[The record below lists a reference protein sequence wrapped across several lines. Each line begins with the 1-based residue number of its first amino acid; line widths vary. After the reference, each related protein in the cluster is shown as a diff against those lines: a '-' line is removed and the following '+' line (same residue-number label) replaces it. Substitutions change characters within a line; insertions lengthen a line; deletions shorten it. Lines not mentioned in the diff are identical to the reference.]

1 MVTIIRN
8 YRCQKLKHYL
18 YICKWG
24 TILMNIKNINNILNH
39 ITSVKNGTDKK
50 RGICFL
56 IGAGADISSGGI
68 LFRELKIRFLKEN
81 GCIVPSNVSDKIL
94 DEQFEKQIDKMS
106 QNGRCETL
114 DKVMKRY
121 KAPSEGYSLLV
132 MLAELGYIDA
142 VITTNFDYLLEQ
154 TQQSLNLS
162 PFTIFT
168 PGSAVPE
175 EYYQRCSKTSPIYL
189 KMHGDL
195 STRLVTHLTQNEIQN
210 KQYGEKFIKLF
221 KHIIHN
227 DSLIIVGY
235 GGYDSLIT
243 TIFKEINDINE
254 VYWCNI
260 SEPND
265 DSDLVKLLEQ
275 KDLLYYVNTTFDN
288 LFQELSKTLL
298 KDAKM
303 KNTSPVFLPTVVET
317 KITNQLAAF
326 NEKFEYRDK
335 LIIRK
340 DIQESLENFLA
351 TYDNKCIAI
360 IGKYK
365 YGKSCAVY
373 TAMTTISD
381 ITFFPIMYNEKYNIL
396 ENMAQVL
403 GYDTEVPFPIMYSF
417 LKWWNETKRQLVFII
432 DDYFNGNSF
441 NKMST
446 DKVVDFF
453 NFLYIVQEFKYIQFI
468 ICFQDNIYNQLK
480 KENTFALFG
489 NIISKQINIGEFSED
504 EVVNLLIKNKITNTN
519 ELVHQ
524 ELLRIPYVWEII
536 NKNQINLTQKP
547 DFFVHYIDAIY
558 DISINKYS
566 FTKHALYT
574 MLKKLAYKQFDE
586 SLNLNTSSQE
596 YIFLHECNIINLE
609 GNFIYP
615 ELAIYFCKEY
625 ILNSSSWE
633 LKISENIIPDLQKKS
648 DFSEMQMNVYVSFL
662 AEINDI
668 DKFDFLLKQLDI
680 LIKNQK
686 PTNFSK
692 KLVIK
697 VLEKCLKC
705 HQKLFEC
712 YLKNIDINTYSLEL
726 QYYLFKVFA
735 ELAPQNLTIW
745 NKCSKDYKLSYASF
759 VLCNDIL
766 FDSIKEY
773 SDQLQTN
780 VRISD
785 SFKDQNG
792 LIKLCHILTYFGWD
806 SVSTNEYIYLK
817 QYIIN
822 KIFPVIQT
830 NESAVNYAVDILIKC
845 DYNIFFNAGSDFE
858 EQFTRCINMPIQ
870 HYIEK
875 VLSKKCLTANEYFEI
890 VKLNTDINNSWL
902 FIISNIIVVQS
913 MKNEP
918 DEMYNMF
925 LHFWDKIQFDVQ
937 VQHLDFFLSS
947 VFWSLY
953 LVMPCDRERFI
964 AVFEKVVEKYER
976 ILFMFP
982 ATERKSSL
990 LKFSEEFDK
999 VFEDGFN
1006 PIAFYFYTAPYK
1018 SRSSH
1023 SDWNNGKSDLKI
1035 YWDLTQCMQELGKYD
1050 DMLRIVHALGQ
1061 MISIYPKEGY
1071 SALENLASFDQPIIK
1086 KGIIR
1091 IFKENYLRYSKLTKK
1106 ELEKSL
1112 YRFDA
1117 DDIDE
1122 IIYNSDFLL
1131 ENRTMEQ
1138 LHWGRLFYNL
1148 EQMVKIDVS
1157 EAFLSNI
1164 LQTHS
1169 CVAFLRNFIK
1179 SFF

>member
-1 MVTIIRN
+1 
-8 YRCQKLKHYL
+8 
-18 YICKWG
+18 
-24 TILMNIKNINNILNH
+24 MNIKNINNILNH

-81 GCIVPSNVSDKIL
+81 GYIVPSNVSDKIL

-417 LKWWNETKRQLVFII
+417 LKWWNERAC
-432 DDYFNGNSF
+432 
-441 NKMST
+441 
-446 DKVVDFF
+446 
-453 NFLYIVQEFKYIQFI
+453 E
-468 ICFQDNIYNQLK
+468 
-480 KENTFALFG
+480 
-489 NIISKQINIGEFSED
+489 
-504 EVVNLLIKNKITNTN
+504 
-519 ELVHQ
+519 
-524 ELLRIPYVWEII
+524 
-536 NKNQINLTQKP
+536 
-547 DFFVHYIDAIY
+547 
-558 DISINKYS
+558 
-566 FTKHALYT
+566 
-574 MLKKLAYKQFDE
+574 
-586 SLNLNTSSQE
+586 
-596 YIFLHECNIINLE
+596 
-609 GNFIYP
+609 
-615 ELAIYFCKEY
+615 
-625 ILNSSSWE
+625 
-633 LKISENIIPDLQKKS
+633 KIS
-648 DFSEMQMNVYVSFL
+648 
-662 AEINDI
+662 
-668 DKFDFLLKQLDI
+668 
-680 LIKNQK
+680 
-686 PTNFSK
+686 
-692 KLVIK
+692 
-697 VLEKCLKC
+697 
-705 HQKLFEC
+705 
-712 YLKNIDINTYSLEL
+712 
-726 QYYLFKVFA
+726 
-735 ELAPQNLTIW
+735 
-745 NKCSKDYKLSYASF
+745 
-759 VLCNDIL
+759 
-766 FDSIKEY
+766 
-773 SDQLQTN
+773 
-780 VRISD
+780 
-785 SFKDQNG
+785 
-792 LIKLCHILTYFGWD
+792 
-806 SVSTNEYIYLK
+806 
-817 QYIIN
+817 
-822 KIFPVIQT
+822 
-830 NESAVNYAVDILIKC
+830 VN
-845 DYNIFFNAGSDFE
+845 
-858 EQFTRCINMPIQ
+858 
-870 HYIEK
+870 
-875 VLSKKCLTANEYFEI
+875 
-890 VKLNTDINNSWL
+890 
-902 FIISNIIVVQS
+902 
-913 MKNEP
+913 
-918 DEMYNMF
+918 
-925 LHFWDKIQFDVQ
+925 
-937 VQHLDFFLSS
+937 
-947 VFWSLY
+947 
-953 LVMPCDRERFI
+953 
-964 AVFEKVVEKYER
+964 
-976 ILFMFP
+976 
-982 ATERKSSL
+982 
-990 LKFSEEFDK
+990 
-999 VFEDGFN
+999 
-1006 PIAFYFYTAPYK
+1006 
-1018 SRSSH
+1018 
-1023 SDWNNGKSDLKI
+1023 
-1035 YWDLTQCMQELGKYD
+1035 
-1050 DMLRIVHALGQ
+1050 
-1061 MISIYPKEGY
+1061 
-1071 SALENLASFDQPIIK
+1071 
-1086 KGIIR
+1086 
-1091 IFKENYLRYSKLTKK
+1091 
-1106 ELEKSL
+1106 
-1112 YRFDA
+1112 
-1117 DDIDE
+1117 
-1122 IIYNSDFLL
+1122 
-1131 ENRTMEQ
+1131 
-1138 LHWGRLFYNL
+1138 
-1148 EQMVKIDVS
+1148 
-1157 EAFLSNI
+1157 
-1164 LQTHS
+1164 
-1169 CVAFLRNFIK
+1169 
-1179 SFF
+1179 